1 MKIAIVTLFAMVA
14 LLVLP
19 PLHAKPQDIASLK
32 QQFLF
37 KVLQGMIE
45 EQEEALAQQEE
56 ANAEIRIPSP
66 GYHEDMEAKNVA
78 QAMGAEL
85 KEALAQQEEA
95 NAESLPPGGY
105 YEDMEEE
112 NVAQAMGAELEVAR
126 ARKYIYKLIN
136 IS

>member
-1 MKIAIVTLFAMVA
+1 MKIATVTLFAMVA

-56 ANAEIRIPSP
+56 ANAEGRF
-66 GYHEDMEAKNVA
+66 
-78 QAMGAEL
+78 
-85 KEALAQQEEA
+85 
-95 NAESLPPGGY
+95 PGGY

-126 ARKYIYKLIN
+126 ARKCMYNNNVSGPICM
-136 IS
+136 